1 MTGNKI
7 ALVFVISIVFAV
19 AIVACGGGDEQNTG
33 PLQHPRY
40 DHTANLLADGKV
52 LLVGGLGTEE
62 IAIGNGEIYDPSTDT
77 WSLTGAMI
85 KARGNHDTTLLLDG
99 RVLAVA
105 GKHSKLRNAGSVEAY
120 DPSSKQWIWL
130 STDALNRTAHKITLL
145 NNGKSLIS
153 GGVPAKRG
161 GIYSSTSGSAGAVVT
176 VETTSVELFEISS
189 GDILEVSP
197 LTHARKEHTSVLLN
211 NGRVLII
218 GGLTDGTEEAPNVN
232 SLDSTELYDPE
243 SDSWSLGA
251 VMSQGRGLHTAT
263 TLPDGK
269 ILVTGGLNTAR
280 QPLNS
285 AELYDPT
292 TDSWAPAASM
302 SQARDGHTDTLLSD
316 GRVLVVGGNG
326 ISGGLSL
333 TSAEIYDPSSNSWSS
348 AGNMLDGRSHHTAI
362 QLNDGKVLVAGG
374 LLGPENPLSTVD
386 FYSPSTNSWSSAIT
400 NTQ

>member
-1 MTGNKI
+1 MISNRI
-7 ALVFVISIVFAV
+7 ALVCVISIVFAV
-19 AIVACGGGDEQNTG
+19 AIVACGGGDEENIG

-40 DHTANLLADGKV
+40 DHTANLLPDGKV
-52 LLVGGLGTEE
+52 LLAGGLGTEE
-62 IAIGNGEIYDPSTDT
+62 IAIGNGEIYDPSTDS
-77 WSLTGAMI
+77 WSLTGSMI
-85 KARGNHDTTLLLDG
+85 KARGNHDTTLLEDG

-105 GKHSKLRNAGSVEAY
+105 GKHSKLRNAGSIEAY
-120 DPSSKQWIWL
+120 DPSSKQWVWL
-130 STDALNRTAHKITLL
+130 SADALNRTAHKITLL

-161 GIYSSTSGSAGAVVT
+161 GTYSSPSGKAGAIVT
-176 VETTSVELFEISS
+176 VESASVELFDISS
-189 GDILEVSP
+189 GKITEASAI
-197 LTHARKEHTSVLLN
+197 THARKEHSSVLLTD
-211 NGRVLII
+211 GRVLII

-232 SLDSTELYDPE
+232 SLDSTEIYDPE

-251 VMSQGRGLHTAT
+251 VMAQGRGLHTAI
-263 TLPDGK
+263 TLPNGK

-285 AELYDPT
+285 AELYDQD

-302 SQARDGHTDTLLSD
+302 SQARDGHTSTLLSD

-348 AGNMLDGRSHHTAI
+348 AGNMLEGRSHHTSI
-362 QLNDGKVLVAGG
+362 QLNDGKVLV
-374 LLGPENPLSTVD
+374 
-386 FYSPSTNSWSSAIT
+386 
-400 NTQ
+400 